1 MSILYKNKCN
11 LPIVYSPT
19 FIITNVNL
27 HPLQL
32 SLSFNQLS
40 YLSPDAARDISSTLE
55 NLELSFGLHHG
66 YSRFPSEFIKPLH
79 KLLWLA
85 LDNNAIGPSIEPE
98 TALYNLG
105 ELQYL
110 NLESN
115 RLKHLPANLLH
126 QNVHKK
132 LLGKWFQFEVKYVN

>member
-1 MSILYKNKCN
+1 MN
-11 LPIVYSPT
+11 
-19 FIITNVNL
+19 
-27 HPLQL
+27 
-32 SLSFNQLS
+32 
-40 YLSPDAARDISSTLE
+40 YLSPDALRDVSSTLE
-55 NLELSFGLHHG
+55 NLELSFGLG
-66 YSRFPSEFIKPLH
+66 QSIPRFPSEFIKPLH

-115 RLKHLPANLLH
+115 RLKELPPNLLH

-132 LLGKWFQFEVKYVN
+132 LLGILLIIN

>member
-1 MSILYKNKCN
+1 MYLK
-11 LPIVYSPT
+11 IVQ
-19 FIITNVNL
+19 FVNIYVIS
-27 HPLQL
+27 LQL
-32 SLSFNQLS
+32 SLSFNQLE
-40 YLSPDAARDISSTLE
+40 YLSPDALRDVSSTLE
-55 NLELSFGLHHG
+55 NLELSFGLNPN
-66 YSRFPSEFIKPLH
+66 YARFPSEFIKPLH

-85 LDNNAIGPSIEPE
+85 LDNNGLGPTIQPE

-115 RLKHLPANLLH
+115 RLTHLPPNLLH

-132 LLGKWFQFEVKYVN
+132 LLGKSSLF

>member
-1 MSILYKNKCN
+1 M
-11 LPIVYSPT
+11 T
-19 FIITNVNL
+19 
-27 HPLQL
+27 
-32 SLSFNQLS
+32 
-40 YLSPDAARDISSTLE
+40 YLSPDALRDVISTLE
-55 NLELSFGLHHG
+55 NLEMSFALGQG
-66 YSRFPSEFIKPLH
+66 YSDKARFPSEFIKPLH

-115 RLKHLPANLLH
+115 RLTRLPPNLLH

-132 LLGKWFQFEVKYVN
+132 LLGTCLIITSK

>member
-1 MSILYKNKCN
+1 MCN
-11 LPIVYSPT
+11 LNRNSLI
-19 FIITNVNL
+19 
-27 HPLQL
+27 LQL
-32 SLSFNQLS
+32 SLSFNQLK
-40 YLSPDAARDISSTLE
+40 YLSPDALRDVSSTLE
-55 NLELSFGLHHG
+55 NLEISFGLNPG
-66 YSRFPSEFIKPLH
+66 YTRFPSEFVKPLH

-85 LDNNAIGPSIEPE
+85 LDNNAIGPTIEPE

-115 RLKHLPANLLH
+115 RLTRLPPNLLH

-132 LLGKWFQFEVKYVN
+132 LLGKLIFFSSRNTI